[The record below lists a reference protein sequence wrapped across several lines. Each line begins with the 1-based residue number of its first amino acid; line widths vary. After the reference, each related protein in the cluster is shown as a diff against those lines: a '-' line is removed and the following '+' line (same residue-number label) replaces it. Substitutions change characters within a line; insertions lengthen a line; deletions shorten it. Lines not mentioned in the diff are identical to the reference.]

1 MGDVPS
7 CLPGRILGHEGIGI
21 VDKTG
26 SAVTAFKAGELA
38 LRAPE
43 LS

>member
-26 SAVTAFKAGELA
+26 SAVTAFKEGELA